1 MICKIAGRLV
11 AFANGH
17 IEWEV
22 SYDYGV
28 AHRIHWSICNGEVVE
43 NCDLLAIFFGW
54 FSLGWVGSQRCGRV
68 AACSEAGYGRL
79 WESRYE
85 VRLQLFCS
93 VQPSIGLRTRLLGSY
108 SL

>member
-28 AHRIHWSICNGEVVE
+28 AHRIHWSLCNNEGVA
-43 NCDLLAIFFGW
+43 NGGLLAIFFGW
-54 FSLGWVGSQRCGRV
+54 LRAGWVH
-68 AACSEAGYGRL
+68 
-79 WESRYE
+79 
-85 VRLQLFCS
+85 
-93 VQPSIGLRTRLLGSY
+93 
-108 SL
+108 